1 VDGFCLNGL
10 TDNAFNDWLFR
21 SGSYGGVSNLD
32 ADSRLVLQV
41 LGRKLMSKK
50 RKRIDEPLEPSSF
63 HFTNLR
69 PGLPINMSTRTT
81 MGWMIRFVFRKAWK
95 ELTGKPMRECPN
107 HDAGVVKFKGKLW
120 IGESVAPVAKLTSIE
135 EYERMINSGHVYR
148 IRVLEVAGAT
158 RTQERKA
165 AQEWMDN
172 VLGTKYDW
180 MACPRL
186 LFKALVGDWIKTA
199 AGRIFEFW
207 CTEGWQNS
215 YEKHTSL
222 RPWHKLNSTPF
233 TTYKRTMEG
242 FFNIV
247 WQGER

>member
-1 VDGFCLNGL
+1 
-10 TDNAFNDWLFR
+10 
-21 SGSYGGVSNLD
+21 
-32 ADSRLVLQV
+32 
-41 LGRKLMSKK
+41 MSKQ
-50 RKRIDEPLEPSSF
+50 RKRLDKPLEPSGF

-69 PGLPINMSTRTT
+69 PGLILNMSTNTR
-81 MGWMIRFVFRKAWK
+81 MGRMIRFVFRKAWK

-107 HDAGVVKFKGKLW
+107 HDAGVVKSEGKLW

-135 EYERMINSGHVYR
+135 EYERMINSGHIYR

-165 AQEWMDN
+165 AQEWVDN
-172 VLGTKYDW
+172 VLGTPYDW

-186 LFKALVGDWIKTA
+186 LFKALVGDWIKSA
-199 AGRIFEFW
+199 AGWVWAYF

-215 YEKHTSL
+215 YEKRTAL

-242 FFNIV
+242 FFNVV
-247 WQGER
+247 WQGEK